1 MKKISVIFIGLMMT
15 VPTLVHAEN
24 ASVQYGAL
32 TTALTQGSAVV
43 AANDPKYDL
52 NTITTDDQGHIA
64 STAYVKGAHNTA
76 LTAINYL
83 SDNKQNVLDSGANGN
98 VSVAFPTG
106 YTANNSDAP
115 VVKSIS
121 ADGAGNVTVTK
132 GEVVIP
138 VTSATAPT
146 AHAEI
151 WLQ

>member
-1 MKKISVIFIGLMMT
+1 MKKISVIFIGLMII

-32 TTALTQGSAVV
+32 TTASTQGSAVV

-83 SDNKQNVLDSGANGN
+83 SDNKQAVLNSGSGGN
-98 VSVAFPTG
+98 VSVTFPSG

-121 ADGAGNVTVTK
+121 ATGGVVTVTK
-132 GEVVIP
+132 GEVTIP
-138 VTSATAPT
+138 VNSVTAPT
-146 AHAEI
+146 THAEI